1 MSFIFKSLK
10 VLVAV
15 LVTLTLVVA
24 VMIGY
29 TSDCVTPS
37 ASAASDQ
44 SMRAVTYSCY
54 GGPEI
59 LQLSDVEKPIA
70 SNDEIV
76 VRVKAASVNPLD
88 WHYMRGSPFIM
99 RLMVGLGSPNDKT
112 MGVDF
117 AGVVESVGPDVTRFK
132 PGDEVFGGRGGAFAD
147 YIKMPETRGV
157 THKPDN
163 ISFEQAAAVP
173 IAAVSALQAL
183 RDSGEVKTGQN
194 VLINGASGGVGTF
207 AVQIAKAFGAQ
218 VTGVCSTRNIEL
230 VKSFGADKIVNYK
243 KEDFV
248 EQGILYDLII
258 DNVGNRSIGE
268 YQAALKDD
276 GILVMVGGPK
286 GDWIGPFKNSIMS
299 AFSAPFTNQKLRGFL
314 ATMNKE
320 DLAVLAEMMRSGQL
334 VPAIDKRFSLDQIQD
349 AVRYSES
356 GRARG
361 KIIITM

>member
-1 MSFIFKSLK
+1 MGFIFKVLK
-10 VLVAV
+10 ILIAV
-15 LVTLTLVVA
+15 LVVLTLGVA
-24 VMIGY
+24 AMISY
-29 TSDCVTPS
+29 TSDCEIPS
-37 ASAASDQ
+37 EYTGTDH

-54 GGPEI
+54 GGPEV
-59 LQLSDVEKPIA
+59 LQLSDVAKPIA
-70 SNDEIV
+70 ANDEIV

-88 WHYMRGSPFIM
+88 WHYLRGSPYIM
-99 RLMVGLGSPNDKT
+99 RLMVGLGSPNDNM

-147 YIKMPETRGV
+147 YIKLPETRGV

-163 ISFEQAAAVP
+163 ITFEQAAAVP

-183 RDSGEVKTGQN
+183 RDSGEVKAGQN

-207 AVQIAKAFGAQ
+207 AVQIAKSFGAQ

-243 KEDFV
+243 KDDFV

-314 ATMNKE
+314 ATMNKD
-320 DLAVLAEMMRSGQL
+320 DLAVLGELMRSGQV
-334 VPAIDKRFSLDQIQD
+334 VPAIDKRFPLDQIQD
-349 AVRYSES
+349 AIRYSES

>member
-1 MSFIFKSLK
+1 MGFIFKALK
-10 VLVAV
+10 ILVAV
-15 LVTLTLVVA
+15 LVVLTLGVA
-24 VMIGY
+24 AMIGY
-29 TSDCVTPS
+29 TSDCEMPS
-37 ASAASDQ
+37 AYAGSDQ

-54 GGPEI
+54 GGPEV
-59 LQLSDVEKPIA
+59 LQLSDVAKPIA
-70 SNDEIV
+70 ANDEIV

-88 WHYMRGSPFIM
+88 WHYMRGSPYVM
-99 RLMVGLGSPNDKT
+99 RLMVGLGSPNDNM

-117 AGVVESVGPDVTRFK
+117 AGVVESIGPDVTRFK

-163 ISFEQAAAVP
+163 ITFEQAAAVP

-207 AVQIAKAFGAQ
+207 AVQIAKSFGAQ

-230 VKSFGADKIVNYK
+230 VKSLGADKIVNYK
-243 KEDFV
+243 NEDFV

-314 ATMNKE
+314 ATMNKD
-320 DLAVLAEMMRSGQL
+320 DLAVLAELMRSGQV
-334 VPAIDKRFSLDQIQD
+334 VPAIDKRFSLDQIQE
-349 AVRYSES
+349 AIRYSES

>member
-1 MSFIFKSLK
+1 MSFIFKALK
-10 VLVAV
+10 VFAAI
-15 LVTLTLVVA
+15 LVVLILVVSA
-24 VMIGY
+24 MIAY
-29 TSDCVTPS
+29 TSDCDTPPPY
-37 ASAASDQ
+37 ASSSQ

-54 GGPEI
+54 GGPEV
-59 LQLSDVEKPIA
+59 LQLSEVAKPIA
-70 SNDEIV
+70 VNDEIV

-88 WHYMRGSPFIM
+88 WHYMRGSPYIM
-99 RLMVGLGSPNDKT
+99 RLMVGLGSPDDKT

-132 PGDEVFGGRGGAFAD
+132 PGDQVFGGRGGAFGD

-163 ISFEQAAAVP
+163 ITFQQAAAVP
-173 IAAVSALQAL
+173 IAALTALQAL
-183 RDSGEVKTGQN
+183 RDTGEVKTGQN

-207 AVQIAKAFGAQ
+207 AVQIAKSFGAQ

-230 VKSFGADKIVNYK
+230 VKSLGADKIVNYK

-248 EQGILYDLII
+248 EQGIRYDLII

-268 YQAALKDD
+268 YQAALKND

-299 AFSAPFTNQKLRGFL
+299 AFSAPFTDQKLRGFL
-314 ATMNKE
+314 ATTNKE
-320 DLAVLAEMMRSGQL
+320 DLAVLTELMRSGQL
-334 VPAIDKRFSLDQIQD
+334 VPAIDKEFTLDQIQD
-349 AVRYSES
+349 AIRYSES

-361 KIIITM
+361 KIIINM